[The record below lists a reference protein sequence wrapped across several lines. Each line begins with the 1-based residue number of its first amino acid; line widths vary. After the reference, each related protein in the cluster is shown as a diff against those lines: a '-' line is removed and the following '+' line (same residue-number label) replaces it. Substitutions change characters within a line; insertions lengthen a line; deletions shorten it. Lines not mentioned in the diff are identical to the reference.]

1 MKPLWLL
8 PLACLCWPAGSLAV
22 PKMQPAPT
30 AGKPPARIAPKPA
43 SRNSSAAYQE
53 ATRLYQ
59 AGKYAEAAKL
69 LRDDGGGDGS
79 ELAQSSLHLLLLTQ
93 QKLNHCQSIIQ
104 IGQRFSRRFPQHPSA
119 ADALYA
125 VGECQWK
132 MQQQDIAH
140 GGNCACVTR
149 KPLPPPVPKSA
160 SNPNAPTFDN
170 HNTGDL

>member
-1 MKPLWLL
+1 M
-8 PLACLCWPAGSLAV
+8 
-22 PKMQPAPT
+22 
-30 AGKPPARIAPKPA
+30 
-43 SRNSSAAYQE
+43 
-53 ATRLYQ
+53 RLYQ

-79 ELAQSSLHLLLLTQ
+79 KLAQSSLHLLLLTQ

-132 MQQQDIAH
+132 MQQQDIARD
-140 GGNCACVTR
+140 TWR
-149 KPLPPPVPKSA
+149 QLRLRYPKTDAAARAQIRLQSQR
-160 SNPNAPTFDN
+160 SNLRQP
-170 HNTGDL
+170 

>member
-132 MQQQDIAH
+132 MQQQDIARD
-140 GGNCACVTR
+140 TWR
-149 KPLPPPVPKSA
+149 QLRLRYPKTAAAARAQIRLQSQR
-160 SNPNAPTFDN
+160 SNLHQP
-170 HNTGDL
+170 

>member
-8 PLACLCWPAGSLAV
+8 PLSCLCWPAGSLAV

-43 SRNSSAAYQE
+43 TRNSSSAYQE
-53 ATRLYQ
+53 AMRLYQ

-79 ELAQSSLHLLLLTQ
+79 ELAQNSLHLLLLTQ

-132 MQQQDIAH
+132 MQQQDIARD
-140 GGNCACVTR
+140 TWR
-149 KPLPPPVPKSA
+149 QLRLRYPKTAAAARAQLRLQPQHS
-160 SNPNAPTFDN
+160 SPHQP
-170 HNTGDL
+170 

>member
-8 PLACLCWPAGSLAV
+8 PLSCLCWPAGSLAV

-69 LRDDGGGDGS
+69 LRDDGGDGS

-132 MQQQDIAH
+132 MQQQDIARD
-140 GGNCACVTR
+140 TWR
-149 KPLPPPVPKSA
+149 QLRLRYPKTAAAARAQIRLQSQR
-160 SNPNAPTFDN
+160 SNLRQP
-170 HNTGDL
+170 

>member
-1 MKPLWLL
+1 
-8 PLACLCWPAGSLAV
+8 
-22 PKMQPAPT
+22 MQPAPT

-69 LRDDGGGDGS
+69 LRADGGGDGS

-132 MQQQDIAH
+132 MQQQDIARD
-140 GGNCACVTR
+140 TWR
-149 KPLPPPVPKSA
+149 QLRLRYPKTAAAARAQIRLQSQR
-160 SNPNAPTFDN
+160 SNLRQP
-170 HNTGDL
+170 

>member
-79 ELAQSSLHLLLLTQ
+79 ELAQSSLLLLLLTQ

-132 MQQQDIAH
+132 MQQQDIARD
-140 GGNCACVTR
+140 TWR
-149 KPLPPPVPKSA
+149 QLRLRYPKTAAAARAQIRLQPQHS
-160 SNPNAPTFDN
+160 SPHQP
-170 HNTGDL
+170 

>member
-1 MKPLWLL
+1 MKSLWLL

-43 SRNSSAAYQE
+43 SSNSSAAYQE

-79 ELAQSSLHLLLLTQ
+79 ELAQSSLLLLLLTQ

-132 MQQQDIAH
+132 MQQQDIARD
-140 GGNCACVTR
+140 TWR
-149 KPLPPPVPKSA
+149 QLRLRYPKTAAAARAQIRLQSQR
-160 SNPNAPTFDN
+160 SNLRQP
-170 HNTGDL
+170 

>member
-1 MKPLWLL
+1 MKSLWLL
-8 PLACLCWPAGSLAV
+8 PLSCLCWPAGSLAV

-43 SRNSSAAYQE
+43 TRNSSSAYQE
-53 ATRLYQ
+53 AMRLYQ

-79 ELAQSSLHLLLLTQ
+79 ELAQNSLHLLLLTQ

-132 MQQQDIAH
+132 MQQQDIARD
-140 GGNCACVTR
+140 TWR
-149 KPLPPPVPKSA
+149 QLRLRYPKTAAAARAQIRLQSQR
-160 SNPNAPTFDN
+160 SNLRQP
-170 HNTGDL
+170 

>member
-8 PLACLCWPAGSLAV
+8 PLSCLCWPAGSLAA

-30 AGKPPARIAPKPA
+30 ADKPPARIAPKPS
-43 SRNSSAAYQE
+43 SRNSSATYQE

-69 LRDDGGGDGS
+69 LRDDGGGGGS

-132 MQQQDIAH
+132 MQQQDIARD
-140 GGNCACVTR
+140 TWR
-149 KPLPPPVPKSA
+149 QLRLRYPKTAAAARAQIRLQPQHS
-160 SNPNAPTFDN
+160 SPHQP
-170 HNTGDL
+170 

>member
-1 MKPLWLL
+1 MKPLWPL

-125 VGECQWK
+125 VG
-132 MQQQDIAH
+132 
-140 GGNCACVTR
+140 
-149 KPLPPPVPKSA
+149 
-160 SNPNAPTFDN
+160 
-170 HNTGDL
+170 

>member
-8 PLACLCWPAGSLAV
+8 PLSCLCWPAGSLAV

-30 AGKPPARIAPKPA
+30 ADKPPARIAPKPA
-43 SRNSSAAYQE
+43 TRNSSAAYQE

-79 ELAQSSLHLLLLTQ
+79 ELAQSSLLLLLLTQ

-132 MQQQDIAH
+132 MQQQDIARD
-140 GGNCACVTR
+140 TWR
-149 KPLPPPVPKSA
+149 QLRLRYPKTAAAARAQIRLQPQHS
-160 SNPNAPTFDN
+160 SPHQP
-170 HNTGDL
+170 

>member
-1 MKPLWLL
+1 M
-8 PLACLCWPAGSLAV
+8 
-22 PKMQPAPT
+22 
-30 AGKPPARIAPKPA
+30 
-43 SRNSSAAYQE
+43 
-53 ATRLYQ
+53 RLYQ

-132 MQQQDIAH
+132 MQQQDIARD
-140 GGNCACVTR
+140 TWR
-149 KPLPPPVPKSA
+149 QLRLRYPKTAAAARAQLRLQPQHS
-160 SNPNAPTFDN
+160 SPHQP
-170 HNTGDL
+170 